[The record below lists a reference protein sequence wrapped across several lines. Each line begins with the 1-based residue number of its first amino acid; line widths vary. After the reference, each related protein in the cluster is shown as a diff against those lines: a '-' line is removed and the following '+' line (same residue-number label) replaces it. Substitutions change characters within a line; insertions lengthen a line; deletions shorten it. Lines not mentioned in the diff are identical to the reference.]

1 MKYYLVTFHN
11 MLVPISDSVL
21 SEILKLQ
28 AIEEGR
34 RGNYIFVDSSID
46 KIRYRVSDLVM
57 ASVLR
62 EVRRLQS
69 NPRIWDT
76 QK

>member
-1 MKYYLVTFHN
+1 

-34 RGNYIFVDSSID
+34 RGNYIFMDSSID
-46 KIRYRVSDLVM
+46 KIRYRVSELVM

-62 EVRRLQS
+62 EVRRLQY
-69 NPRIWDT
+69 NPRI
-76 QK
+76 

>member
-1 MKYYLVTFHN
+1 MKLMKYYLVTFPN

-34 RGNYIFVDSSID
+34 RGNYIFMDSSID
-46 KIRYRVSDLVM
+46 KIRYRVSELVM

-62 EVRRLQS
+62 EVRRLQY
-69 NPRIWDT
+69 NPRI
-76 QK
+76 

>member
-1 MKYYLVTFHN
+1 

-69 NPRIWDT
+69 NPRI
-76 QK
+76 

>member
-1 MKYYLVTFHN
+1 

-46 KIRYRVSDLVM
+46 KIRYRVSELVM

-69 NPRIWDT
+69 NPRI
-76 QK
+76 

>member
-1 MKYYLVTFHN
+1 MKLMKYYLVTFHN

-69 NPRIWDT
+69 NPRI
-76 QK
+76 

>member
-1 MKYYLVTFHN
+1 MEI
-11 MLVPISDSVL
+11 PISDFVL
-21 SEILKLQ
+21 KEVLKLQ

-34 RGNYIFVDSSID
+34 RGNYTNVDSSID
-46 KIRYRVSDLVM
+46 KIRYRVTDLVM

-69 NPRIWDT
+69 NPRI
-76 QK
+76 

>member
-1 MKYYLVTFHN
+1 

-34 RGNYIFVDSSID
+34 CGNYTNVDSYID
-46 KIRYRVSDLVM
+46 KTRYRVSDLVM

-69 NPRIWDT
+69 NPRI
-76 QK
+76 